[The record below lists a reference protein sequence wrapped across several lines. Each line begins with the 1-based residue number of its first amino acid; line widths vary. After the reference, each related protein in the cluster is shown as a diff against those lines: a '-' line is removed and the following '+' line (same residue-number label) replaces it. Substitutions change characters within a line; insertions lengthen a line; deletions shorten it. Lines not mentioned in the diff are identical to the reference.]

1 MLYLGVAA
9 GLCTACFW
17 AGSSVIHA
25 NVARKVGVHS
35 LLLLRQPLCVT
46 FLAVAAFLA
55 GEFTWYPLYWVMVGS
70 LSGVLAIFL
79 HDWLF
84 YEAIGR
90 AGVRCAIVCNSLS
103 AVCTAILG
111 VFFLGE
117 NLGPLGML
125 GILVSTAGVML
136 VVCAEQEATGSVVQN
151 KETSPRDYAIGV
163 GMALAT
169 ALLSAVGMILSKAAL
184 SNGIP
189 PLFMAL
195 LRNIVAL
202 VGFVGAGVLLRSFGP
217 TLRKARATPYL
228 FWMLVAGCLLGP
240 GGGTWLFMVAIQNC
254 GAAVAAT
261 LVGLEPVAL
270 LVITGIWERRCPARG
285 SIIGSVAACAGA
297 ALLFWR

>member
-1 MLYLGVAA
+1 MLYFGVAA
-9 GLCTACFW
+9 ALCTACFW

-35 LLLLRQPLCVT
+35 LLLLRQPMCVA
-46 FLAVAAFLA
+46 FLAAAAFLA
-55 GEFTWYPLYWVMVGS
+55 GEFSWYPPYWVMMGA
-70 LSGVLAIFL
+70 LSGVLAIFF

-84 YEAIGR
+84 YESITR
-90 AGVRCAIVCNSLS
+90 AGVRCAVVCNSLS
-103 AVCTAILG
+103 AVCTAVLG
-111 VFFLGE
+111 VFFLSE
-117 NLGPLGML
+117 DLGVLGMG

-136 VVCAEQEATGSVVQN
+136 VVGAEQGGSGSALRN
-151 KETSPRDYAIGV
+151 KALSPRDYAIGV
-163 GMALAT
+163 AMALAT

-202 VGFVGAGVLLRSFGP
+202 VGFVGAGFLLHSFRS
-217 TLRKARATPYL
+217 TLQKAKATPHI
-228 FWMLVAGCLLGP
+228 FWMLVAGCVLGP

-254 GAAVAAT
+254 GAAVTAT

-270 LVITGIWERRCPARG
+270 LVITGLWERRCPSRG
-285 SIIGSVAACAGA
+285 SIIGSVTACTGA

>member
-1 MLYLGVAA
+1 MLYVGVAA
-9 GLCTACFW
+9 ALCTACFW

-70 LSGVLAIFL
+70 LSGVLAIFIN
-79 HDWLF
+79 DWLF
-84 YEAIGR
+84 YESIGR

-103 AVCTAILG
+103 AVCTAVLG

-117 NLGPLGML
+117 NLGVLGMV

-136 VVCAEQEATGSVVQN
+136 VVCAEQGAAGSAAQSRSI
-151 KETSPRDYAIGV
+151 TSRAYAVGV
-163 GMALAT
+163 AMALAT

-195 LRNIVAL
+195 IRNIVAL
-202 VGFVGAGVLLRSFGP
+202 FGFVGAAFLLHNFRS
-217 TLRKARATPYL
+217 TLQKAKTTPHL

-270 LVITGIWERRCPARG
+270 LVITGLWERRCPSRG
-285 SIIGSVAACAGA
+285 SIIGSVTACAGA